1 MKRPLL
7 GTLLSLACA
16 FLTYAQA
23 PVVKLKLRALLVDSQ
38 LNQKPVPFVVVA
50 LKGPGN
56 SAGIAELKTGLDGLA
71 EKELP
76 AGKYLL
82 TVSKSVDFD
91 GKRYSWNMEVNLA
104 GAEQT
109 ILLSNDNAK
118 IENAPAAINPTAGP
132 DLSEQFK
139 RLKNSVVTVLTESGH
154 GSGFFVDDHGM
165 ILTNQHVIA
174 NSDYLAVQ
182 FDPGH
187 KIVAELLASDSQ
199 KDVALLW
206 TNMASFQNAIAAPLA
221 KHEEGKVAVQEGE
234 RVFTIG
240 SPLSL
245 DKILTTGVVSKVEE
259 HTLLSDVNIN
269 PGNSGGPLFNSAGV
283 VIGLTTFGQH
293 GGSGPG
299 VSGVVRIE
307 DALPMIEQNRAKT
320 SGTAPSAALLPVEP
334 LKPFPLEGLKAAL
347 VPDKYDWRP
356 YWMNVGD
363 FYIELSTP
371 PMEYRSQEER
381 RLAAEKARAKRRKKQ
396 GQESDATTTEEA
408 PRNWESESGGHKAI
422 VSIVVMPKTKESF
435 WSGMGRAA
443 SAGLTPANLKFKTD
457 FYRMRLMCGEK
468 EIAPIHPGKIP
479 AAFALKTYGANF
491 TDSAAF
497 GDYTYPPDAISP
509 NCGQQRLEIFPSK
522 NSTEPVV
529 KIFDPSTVQRVWTD
543 FEAFRTASAAAPV
556 LAPAITNPAAKVSD
570 KH

>member
-1 MKRPLL
+1 MKTQLW
-7 GTLLSLACA
+7 GVLLSLTCT
-16 FLTYAQA
+16 FLTCAQA
-23 PVVKLKLRALLVDSQ
+23 PVVKVKLRVVLVDSQ
-38 LNQKPVPFVVVA
+38 LNQKPVPFVLVT
-50 LKGPGN
+50 LKDPG
-56 SAGIAELKTGLDGLA
+56 SSTGVTEMKTGLDGIA
-71 EKELP
+71 EKDLP

-82 TVSKSVDFD
+82 SVSKAVDFD
-91 GKRYSWNMEVNLA
+91 GKRYSWEMEVNLA
-104 GAEQT
+104 GAAQT

-118 IENAPAAINPTAGP
+118 IENAPAAANALSGS

-154 GSGFFVDDHGM
+154 GTGFFVDDHGLV
-165 ILTNQHVIA
+165 LTNQHVIA

-182 FDPGH
+182 FDSGH
-187 KIVAELLASDSQ
+187 KVVAELLASDSQ
-199 KDVALLW
+199 KDVALLRA
-206 TNMASFQNAIAAPLA
+206 NMASFQTAIAAPLA
-221 KHEEGKVAVQEGE
+221 KQEEGKVAVQEGE

-283 VIGLTTFGQH
+283 VIGLTTFGKH
-293 GGSGPG
+293 SDRGPG

-307 DALPMIEQNRAKT
+307 DALPLIEQNRAKT
-320 SGTAPSAALLPVEP
+320 TRTVPSAALLPVEP

-356 YWMNVGD
+356 YSMNVGD

-408 PRNWESESGGHKAI
+408 PKNWESESGGHKAI
-422 VSIVVMPKTKESF
+422 VSIIVMPKAKEGF

-443 SAGLTPANLKFKTD
+443 SGGFAPANVKFKTD

-479 AAFALKTYGANF
+479 AAFALKTYGVNF

-497 GDYTYPPDAISP
+497 GDYTYPPDSISP

-522 NSTEPVV
+522 NSAEPVV

-543 FEAFRTASAAAPV
+543 FEAFRTATAAPT
-556 LAPAITNPAAKVSD
+556 LAPPITDLATKAPD

>member
-1 MKRPLL
+1 MKRQLL
-7 GTLLSLACA
+7 GALLSLVCA

-23 PVVKLKLRALLVDSQ
+23 PVVKLKLHALLVDGQ
-38 LNQKPVPFVVVA
+38 LNQRPVPFLVII

-56 SAGIAELKTGLDGLA
+56 STGVTELKTGLDGLA
-71 EKELP
+71 DKDLA

-82 TVSKSVDFD
+82 SVTKPVDFD
-91 GKRYSWNMEVNLA
+91 GKRYSWNMAVNLA

-118 IENAPAAINPTAGP
+118 TESVPGAANSAAGS

-154 GSGFFVDDHGM
+154 GTGFFVDDRGL

-206 TNMASFQNAIAAPLA
+206 ANMASFQTASAAPLA

-307 DALPMIEQNRAKT
+307 DALAMIEQNRTKT
-320 SGTAPSAALLPVEP
+320 SGSAPSAVLLPVEP
-334 LKPFPLEGLKAAL
+334 LKPFPLEGLKAVL

-356 YWMNVGD
+356 YSMNVGD

-371 PMEYRSQEER
+371 PMEYRSQEEK

-408 PRNWESESGGHKAI
+408 PKNWESESGGHKAI
-422 VSIVVMPKTKESF
+422 VSIVVMPKAKEGF

-443 SAGLTPANLKFKTD
+443 SGGLTPANLKFKTD
-457 FYRMRLMCGEK
+457 FYRMRLMCGAK

-479 AAFALKTYGANF
+479 AAFALKTYGLNF

-529 KIFDPSTVQRVWTD
+529 KIFDPST
-543 FEAFRTASAAAPV
+543 
-556 LAPAITNPAAKVSD
+556 
-570 KH
+570 